1 MGDLWSNHSCLPK
14 STERSNL
21 SVVVASR
28 RVKQG
33 YCSAVI
39 LETGIL
45 QRLEHNSLHDLPL
58 AREHA
63 GGAGKYK
70 EARVPRWAFG
80 LSSA

>member
-1 MGDLWSNHSCLPK
+1 MELPWA
-14 STERSNL
+14 TCGPITPAAQEHRAFEL
-21 SVVVASR
+21 VSVVVASR

-63 GGAGKYK
+63 GGAGKY
-70 EARVPRWAFG
+70 
-80 LSSA
+80 